1 MNYPEFDSTTTE
13 ISSSVGLK
21 TLVSIVVPC
30 YQSSTGLLELEGAL
44 TTLFREIQSEY
55 NLEVV
60 FVDDGSTDST
70 LAGLQKLKQSAP
82 FECKIVVLS
91 GNFGSYNALHAGILN
106 ASGDAIIQLHADLQD
121 PPKHIPLML
130 SKWKQGAKLV
140 IGQRVEREEDF
151 TTRFFSGVYHRMVKK
166 FALPHVPDGGYDLIL
181 FDKEVGEHLKQID
194 VHNINLVYL
203 ISWLSQRYEA
213 VPVVR
218 EARKTGQS
226 QWSFSKKVK
235 LVIDTLIGFSDAPTR
250 LFRLLAIFEL
260 LLFPVFAILVSQS
273 NWETTVKLC
282 LIIGAS
288 WIMAM
293 LIGITLLSEILWRT
307 LVSARKR
314 PPYIIEKVIQ

>member
-1 MNYPEFDSTTTE
+1 MNNPESDKTAANT
-13 ISSSVGLK
+13 SSSVGLK
-21 TLVSIVVPC
+21 PLVSIVVPC
-30 YQSSTGLLELEGAL
+30 YQNSTELVELEEAL
-44 TTLFREIQSEY
+44 KTLFRDIQSEY
-55 NLEVV
+55 KLEVV

-70 LAGLQKLKQSAP
+70 LIGLQKLKQNAP
-82 FECKIVVLS
+82 FECTIVVLS
-91 GNFGSYNALHAGILN
+91 GNFGSYNAFHAGILN

-121 PPKHIPLML
+121 SPKHIPLML
-130 SKWKQGAKLV
+130 SKWKLGAKLV
-140 IGQRVEREEDF
+140 IGQRVEREEGF
-151 TTRFFSGVYHRMVKK
+151 SSRFFSGMYHRMVKR

-181 FDKEVGEHLKQID
+181 FDREIGEHIKQID

-203 ISWLSQRYEA
+203 ISWLSQRYDV

-250 LFRLLAIFEL
+250 LFRILAIFEL
-260 LLFPVFAILVSQS
+260 LLFPVFAILVAQS
-273 NWETTVKLC
+273 NWDATVKLC

-314 PPYIIEKVIQ
+314 PPYIIENVIQ

>member
-1 MNYPEFDSTTTE
+1 VNRSESDSITTE
-13 ISSSVGLK
+13 VPCLAGLQAMVSV
-21 TLVSIVVPC
+21 VVPC
-30 YQSSTGLLELEGAL
+30 YQSATELLELENAL
-44 TTLFREIQSEY
+44 VALHKEIQEEY
-55 NLEVV
+55 RLEVV

-70 LAGLQKLKQSAP
+70 LTGLQKLKQSAP
-82 FECKIVVLS
+82 FECTIVVLS

-121 PPKHIPLML
+121 SPKHIPLML

-140 IGQRVEREEDF
+140 IGQRVKREEDF
-151 TTRFFSGVYHRMVKK
+151 STRFFSGVYHWMVKR
-166 FALPHVPDGGYDLIL
+166 FALPHVPEGGYDLIL
-181 FDKEVGEHLKQID
+181 FDREIGEHLKQID

-203 ISWLSQRYEA
+203 ISWLSQRYES

-250 LFRLLAIFEL
+250 LFRLLAVFEL
-260 LLFPVFAILVSQS
+260 LLFPVFAFLVAQS
-273 NWETTVKLC
+273 NWETTIKLC